1 MPQILKKEDIGSL
14 SKFIKANDT
23 SKKNSKV
30 KDIAEL
36 LLQGKKSEIVSD
48 VSFIAKN
55 KKKIKAYAH
64 ILALK
69 NGTSQI
75 SNITISP
82 ETNERELFELISD
95 CINHSFLK
103 NCKNIELTT
112 ENKFEKLF
120 RRMNFDKVG
129 EKDQSQ
135 IFMRYR
141 MKKEVQSDLKEQFK
155 EAEFI
160 QDITE
165 KTSEQLR
172 KLR

>member
-1 MPQILKKEDIGSL
+1 MPQILKKEDIGKL
-14 SKFIKANDT
+14 SKFIKLNDT
-23 SKKNSKV
+23 SRRNTKA
-30 KDIAEL
+30 KDILEFL
-36 LLQGKKSEIVSD
+36 VQGKKSEIIAD

-55 KKKIKAYAH
+55 KGKIKAYAH
-64 ILALK
+64 VLSLK

-82 ETNERELFELISD
+82 ETNEKELFELVSD
-95 CINHSFLK
+95 CISHSFLK
-103 NCKNIELTT
+103 NCKNVELIT
-112 ENKFEKLF
+112 ESKFEKLF
-120 RRMNFDKVG
+120 RRMNFEKIG

-135 IFMRYR
+135 VFMRYR
-141 MKKEVQSDLKEQFK
+141 IKKEVQSDLKEQFK

-160 QDITE
+160 QNITE